1 MLGIKD
7 AKPSRIYLIR
17 HGHSTANEKGVL
29 AGRDY
34 GVFLTERGANQAVA
48 VADQLRGIN
57 FAKIY
62 SSPLPRCL
70 ETVKPLLVG
79 RSRKLIED
87 YDAIEMEYG
96 QWSGKKLLSLSR
108 KRMWRDIQ
116 MQPSTVRFPDGE
128 SFEEM
133 QNRILKMMARVAL
146 SGKNILICSHGD
158 VIKAA
163 IAGVL
168 NLHLDQF
175 QKLVIEPASISIV
188 EYSTNGASLIS
199 SNQTGHL
206 SNLKAPKKNRASKFR
221 LGGGSGAS

>member
-1 MLGIKD
+1 
-7 AKPSRIYLIR
+7 
-17 HGHSTANEKGVL
+17 
-29 AGRDY
+29 
-34 GVFLTERGANQAVA
+34 
-48 VADQLRGIN
+48 
-57 FAKIY
+57 
-62 SSPLPRCL
+62 
-70 ETVKPLLVG
+70 
-79 RSRKLIED
+79 
-87 YDAIEMEYG
+87 
-96 QWSGKKLLSLSR
+96 
-108 KRMWRDIQ
+108 